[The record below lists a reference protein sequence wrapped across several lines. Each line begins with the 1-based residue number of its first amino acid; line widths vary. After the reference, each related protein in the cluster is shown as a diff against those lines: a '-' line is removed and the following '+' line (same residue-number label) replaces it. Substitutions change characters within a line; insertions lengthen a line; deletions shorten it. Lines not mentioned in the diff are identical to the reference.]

1 MAGEAAIGYHTLRAE
16 RVNDVFVTLV
26 VEIPLIVTLYTP
38 CLVVFTLTLLSLSP
52 CSSIFSFFLLK
63 RQLLEDY

>member
-26 VEIPLIVTLYTP
+26 VKNPTDCYTLYPMPGCVYTYSP
-38 CLVVFTLTLLSLSP
+38 LSLPAVVFFL
-52 CSSIFSFFLLK
+52 FFFFFF
-63 RQLLEDY
+63 

>member
-38 CLVVFTLTLLSLSP
+38 CLVVFTLTLLSLS
-52 CSSIFSFFLLK
+52 L
-63 RQLLEDY
+63 Q